1 MTERNRATLR
11 QFDDPRALA
20 ALFQFGPGE
29 FEKAQ
34 RQDVGQMRTARHAAW
49 ALAIE
54 LLIWCPIRIGNL
66 VAIDLDEHICRTRT
80 RNGPVHLVIP
90 SHLVKNR
97 EPLEFGLPPHLV
109 TMIDDFVRQFRPR
122 LALPTSRLLFAGKSG
137 AVRPS
142 DFGGDVS
149 RRVFEITGLRI
160 NPHIF
165 RHLAALL
172 YLRENPGGFEVVRR
186 ILAHRC
192 PTTTINAHMGFESK
206 AATRHFDDTILR
218 TRQRTLA
225 AQQ

>member
-1 MTERNRATLR
+1 
-11 QFDDPRALA
+11 
-20 ALFQFGPGE
+20 
-29 FEKAQ
+29 
-34 RQDVGQMRTARHAAW
+34 MRTARHAAW

-97 EPLEFGLPPHLV
+97 EPLEFGFPPHLV

-142 DFGGDVS
+142 DFGGGVS

-192 PTTTINAHMGFESK
+192 PTTTINAYMGFESK

-218 TRQRTLA
+218 IRQRTLA